1 MSSQS
6 PLAQSVPAPN
16 EISFIATGKS
26 KGPKITELKMVA
38 GPINKL
44 SGLTIDNINAITATG
59 KSTARD
65 GVFLVNSPP
74 DVTTDKLNQ
83 HVTSDNLPA
92 VVDTDAKPTSEDGQP
107 DVLDGQPDVLV
118 GGKRPRRKSSKRG
131 GRKQRTKK
139 SQRV

>member
-1 MSSQS
+1 MSSQT
-6 PLAQSVPAPN
+6 PLAQSVPEPI

-26 KGPKITELKMVA
+26 NGPKITELKMVA

-83 HVTSDNLPA
+83 RVTSDNLPA

-107 DVLDGQPDVLV
+107 ADQV